1 MEAGDDRGPDPQ
13 GRRGPARPP
22 EGRDEF
28 NLVEFPLTL
37 LTDRAPRGQKT
48 LEWEDEITDKA
59 TGSPVKRRVIVTGS
73 DAHGLPTASDNDLL
87 FALIQLTKRAND
99 FTSRHVRFS
108 RYELLQLLNRRDEG
122 RNYHRL
128 EASFN
133 RWLGTSIFFSAWR
146 DKETE
151 TWESHKFHVLDNVS
165 LLSPDNR
172 RILRAQGQPERATS
186 SFSWNTVVFRNLQA
200 GFVCPVDLE
209 TYFGL
214 RGAISKRLLR
224 YLGKHFRLR
233 GRRELSFDLPTFAF
247 EKIGLSRSYRDVGQI
262 KKELQPA
269 LAELEA
275 IGFLEPMSRQER
287 YARDA
292 RGSWTIALVRAAAA
306 AEPPAPDPGPPRDA
320 PRVPSGLEADLI
332 ARGVTPATAAELVGS
347 FPAEQV
353 RARVEA
359 FDWLT
364 AKKDRRISTSP
375 GGYLAASI
383 RQGYAAPK
391 GFESQ
396 ADRAHRLAA
405 EAEGRRQA
413 EAAKR
418 QAEAEQ
424 RAREQ
429 AERVRIDGYWDG
441 LSPAAR
447 AALTADALA
456 RANSFVLGLYRK
468 SRAGSPEA
476 QRYLKIILDIHIT
489 GLLDGRAASADPAS
503 GGSEH
508 G

>member
-1 MEAGDDRGPDPQ
+1 VKPKQVAGADPAAVDL
-13 GRRGPARPP
+13 RSR
-22 EGRDEF
+22 GRDEM
-28 NLVEFPLTL
+28 NLAEFPITL
-37 LTDRAPRGQKT
+37 LANRAPGGIKT
-48 LEWEDEITDKA
+48 LVFEDAQGRLT
-59 TGSPVKRRVIVTGS
+59 VTGS
-73 DAHGLPTASDNDLL
+73 DAYGLPTAADADVLIG
-87 FALIQLTKRAND
+87 LIQITKLRND
-99 FTSRHVRFS
+99 FAGPTVHFT
-108 RYELLQLLNRRDEG
+108 RYELLRLMGWANEGKNYRRIDES
-122 RNYHRL
+122 L
-128 EASFN
+128 S
-133 RWLGTSIFFSAWR
+133 RWVG
-146 DKETE
+146 
-151 TWESHKFHVLDNVS
+151 VS
-165 LLSPDNR
+165 LHYDRCWWDNR
-172 RILRAQGQPERATS
+172 SKRYGDAKMHILDGVVILDGTTRETAGGTQQVLPLS
-186 SFSWNTVVFRNLQA
+186 SFTWNKTFLESCQADNLKRL
-200 GFVCPVDLE
+200 DLA
-209 TYFGL
+209 TYFAL
-214 RGAISKRLLR
+214 RSAISKRMYRFLDKR
-224 YLGKHFRLR
+224 FYRR
-233 GRRELSFDLPTFAF
+233 GLAVFDLREFAI
-247 EKIGLSRSYRDVGQI
+247 ERIGLSRNYVGNAGKI
-262 KKELQPA
+262 KEKLQPA
-269 LAELEA
+269 IAELEA

>member
-1 MEAGDDRGPDPQ
+1 MEAGEDRGPDPQ

-37 LTDRAPRGQKT
+37 LSDRAPRTQKT
-48 LEWEDEITDKA
+48 LEWEDEITDKG
-59 TGSPVKRRVIVTGS
+59 TGLPVKRRVVVTGS
-73 DAHGLPTASDNDLL
+73 DAYGLPTAIDNDVL

-99 FTSRHVRFS
+99 FTSRDVRFS
-108 RYELLQLLNRRDEG
+108 RYELLRLLDWGLEGKSYRRLD
-122 RNYHRL
+122 
-128 EASFN
+128 ASFN
-133 RWLGTSIFFSAWR
+133 RWVGTSIFFSAWR

-151 TWESHKFHVLDNVS
+151 AWESHKFHVLDNVS
-165 LLSPDNR
+165 LITPDNR
-172 RILRAQGQPERATS
+172 RILRAKGQPERAVS

-209 TYFGL
+209 TYFRL
-214 RGAISKRLLR
+214 RSAISKRMLR

-233 GRRELSFDLPTFAF
+233 GRRDLSFDLRTFAF
-247 EKIGLSRSYRDVGQI
+247 EKIGLSRSYRDTGQV

-269 LAELEA
+269 LEELEG

-292 RGSWTIALVRAAAA
+292 HGTWTIALVRAAGV
-306 AEPPAPDPGPPRDA
+306 AETPGPELCTSRDA
-320 PRVPSGLEADLI
+320 GRVPSGLEAALI
-332 ARGVTPATAAELVGS
+332 ARGVTPVTATELVGS
-347 FPAEQV
+347 FPAEQIQ
-353 RARVEA
+353 ARVEA

-364 AKKDRRISTSP
+364 EKKDRRISKSP

-396 ADRAHRLAA
+396 ADRAHRLAT
-405 EAEGRRQA
+405 EAEQRRQA
-413 EAAKR
+413 EAQKR
-418 QAEAEQ
+418 RAEAEQ

-429 AERVRIDGYWDG
+429 AERARIDGYWDS
-441 LSPAAR
+441 LPPAAR
-447 AALTADALA
+447 EALTADALA

-468 SRAGSPEA
+468 SRTGSPEA

-489 GLLDGRAASADPAS
+489 GLLDGRATPADPAS

>member
-1 MEAGDDRGPDPQ
+1 MEAGGDRGRDPQ
-13 GRRGPARPP
+13 GRREPARLP

-37 LTDRAPRGQKT
+37 LTDRSPRAQKT

-59 TGSPVKRRVIVTGS
+59 TGAPVKRRVVVTGS

-99 FTSRHVRFS
+99 FTSRDVRFS
-108 RYELLQLLNRRDEG
+108 RYELLRLLNWRDEG
-122 RNYHRL
+122 KNYHRL
-128 EASFN
+128 EAGFN

-151 TWESHKFHVLDNVS
+151 TWESHSFHVLDNVS
-165 LLSPDNR
+165 LISPDNR
-172 RILRAQGQPERATS
+172 RILLAKGQPERATS
-186 SFSWNTVVFRNLQA
+186 WFSWNKVVFRNLQA

-209 TYFGL
+209 TYFRL
-214 RGAISKRLLR
+214 RSAISKRMLR

-233 GRRELSFDLPTFAF
+233 GRRELTFDLRTFAF

-262 KKELQPA
+262 KKELRPA
-269 LAELEA
+269 LEELEG
-275 IGFLEPMSRQER
+275 IGFLEPPGRRER

-292 RGSWTIALVRAAAA
+292 DGSWTIALARAATAVEAEAEAA
-306 AEPPAPDPGPPRDA
+306 ASEPDPAPPRDA

-332 ARGVTPATAAELVGS
+332 GRGVTPATAAELVAA
-347 FPAEQV
+347 FPEEQV

-383 RQGYAAPK
+383 RHGYAAPK

-405 EAEGRRQA
+405 EAERRRQA
-413 EAAKR
+413 EAAQR
-418 QAEAEQ
+418 RAEAEQ

-429 AERVRIDGYWDG
+429 AERARIDGYWDS
-441 LSPAAR
+441 LCPAAR

-468 SRAGSPEA
+468 SRKGSPEA
-476 QRYLKIILDIHIT
+476 ERYLKIILDIHIT
-489 GLLDGRAASADPAS
+489 GLLDGRATTAGPA
-503 GGSEH
+503 
-508 G
+508 